1 MFELNKTDEV
11 KKLISITKSDSGEK
25 SGYKLGNSLERLGFM
40 LGEAIV
46 SEFDAKKTAVIPVME
61 GGFKFGYGLMGGI
74 GDCKLIPC
82 YPESGFRDDSIIDKI
97 KDNIDTYII
106 ADDVINGGDTMR
118 DVISIV
124 KSKIGEDKNIKIA
137 CCVINEDSVPDFDE
151 YLYVVRVS
159 KNKYKGGNTTVC
171 CNGIGPDTK
180 MRCFNQLTK

>member
-25 SGYKLGNSLERLGFM
+25 SGYKLINSFQRLGFM
-40 LGEAIV
+40 LGEAV
-46 SEFDAKKTAVIPVME
+46 ASEFDVNKTAVIPVME
-61 GGFKFGYGLMGGI
+61 GGQFFGCGFMGGI
-74 GDCKLIPC
+74 GDCICIPC
-82 YPESGFRDDSIIDKI
+82 YPKSGFIDDSIIDKI

-118 DVISIV
+118 DAISIV
-124 KSKIGEDKNIKIA
+124 KSRVGDDKKIKIA
-137 CCVINEDSVPDFDE
+137 CCVINEDSVLDFDKD
-151 YLYVVRVS
+151 LYTVRVS